1 MNCSFLLSQSDCLT
15 DQQSSSPEAE
25 QPNQAQE
32 VIVEMIVAG
41 FDLGEIDTWVLDV
54 VAGFDLG
61 EVESES
67 PRLRSGCGGCCT
79 PGTTAAAP
87 DPTTN
92 GSDNHRNG
100 KDQTGSQKF

>member
-1 MNCSFLLSQSDCLT
+1 M
-15 DQQSSSPEAE
+15 
-25 QPNQAQE
+25 
-32 VIVEMIVAG
+32 MI
-41 FDLGEIDTWVLDV
+41 

-92 GSDNHRNG
+92 GTDKHRNG
-100 KDQTGSQKF
+100 KETKLPLRNAQTCSAWLLIDVVPLKTINILSQNKSSPEVG

>member
-1 MNCSFLLSQSDCLT
+1 M
-15 DQQSSSPEAE
+15 
-25 QPNQAQE
+25 
-32 VIVEMIVAG
+32 MI
-41 FDLGEIDTWVLDV
+41 

-100 KDQTGSQKF
+100 KDQTGSQKFSNLILNHKGLLTALLLAF